1 MILNNEKIGGYIQSR
16 RKLSGFTQAELGER
30 LGVTAQSVSG
40 WERGENLPDT
50 AILPDLAML
59 LDTSVDEL
67 LGAGS
72 CGWRYR
78 RRITVER
85 MEQAVSLIKQ
95 MRELLGEDHFMY
107 RAMVDSLDEKMNSS
121 VELTF
126 TDGRAKD
133 AYVCEAILECV
144 RNGDYVDLDDVRKNI
159 VSEKPREF
167 TLDALRKMGLK

>member
-1 MILNNEKIGGYIQSR
+1 MRE
-16 RKLSGFTQAELGER
+16 T
-30 LGVTAQSVSG
+30 
-40 WERGENLPDT
+40 GENLPDT

-67 LGAGS
+67 LGG
-72 CGWRYR
+72 
-78 RRITVER
+78 
-85 MEQAVSLIKQ
+85 
-95 MRELLGEDHFMY
+95 DHFMY
-107 RAMVDSLDEKMNSS
+107 RAMADSLDEKMNSS

-126 TDGRAKD
+126 TDERAKD

-144 RNGDYVDLDDVRKNI
+144 KNGDYVDLDDVRKNI

>member
-16 RKLSGFTQAELGER
+16 RKLAGFTQAELGER

-50 AILPDLAML
+50 ALLPDLAML

-85 MEQAVSLIKQ
+85 MKQAISLIKQ
-95 MRELLGEDHFMY
+95 MHELLGEDHFMY
-107 RAMVDSLDEKMNSS
+107 RTMIDALDKKMNSS

-126 TDGRAKD
+126 TDERAKD

-144 RNGDYVDLDDVRKNI
+144 KNGDYVDLDDVRKNI